1 MVCKPILEF
10 SLSLGQAE
18 QKRILQGSKT
28 LGQKAIRISKF
39 AEFISF
45 RAFGH
50 HVDFWA
56 PLVVSVDALVGIQ
69 GCLDQIYVE
78 LWRLGW
84 LEEVSY
90 FIKIFAFV
98 EKKKS
103 DYWETLLTQILNHN
117 DEKPE
122 KRQAYQF

>member
-1 MVCKPILEF
+1 MRYCCPRVCVVVGGWYRWVVVCKPILEF

-78 LWRLGW
+78 L
-84 LEEVSY
+84 
-90 FIKIFAFV
+90 
-98 EKKKS
+98 
-103 DYWETLLTQILNHN
+103 
-117 DEKPE
+117 
-122 KRQAYQF
+122 